1 MEHPDPTDISAA
13 LDSADE
19 AERRAQRIAVQ
30 DAVDLQ
36 WLMSHAA
43 GRRIAR
49 GFLERAGVF
58 RLSFS
63 PDPLA
68 TAFAEGGRN
77 EGLRLLNQIHMHAP
91 DQYIAMMKEKNLAA

>member
-1 MEHPDPTDISAA
+1 MEHPDPTDVVAA
-13 LDSADE
+13 LHSADE
-19 AERRAQRIAVQ
+19 AEQRAQLQEEQEA
-30 DAVDLQ
+30 ADLQ
-36 WLMSHAA
+36 WLLSHAA